1 MKTYSMN
8 QWEKNKLDMAVK
20 RNKWEQ
26 MIVGI
31 ILLAGL
37 GLSIL
42 LG

>member
-1 MKTYSMN
+1 MN